1 MSLEAGF
8 ARVKAAMRAVGCTG
22 VEEGSSYGTPALK
35 IKGKL
40 ICRMKDAETLVL
52 HCLCDDKALLME
64 LEPDIFF
71 ETDHYRGYPLVLVRV
86 AAIDD
91 AKLALELGR
100 AWREVAPK
108 RLLKR

>member
-1 MSLEAGF
+1 MSLDAGF
-8 ARVKAAMRAVGCTG
+8 ARVKAAMQAAGCAG

-35 IKGKL
+35 VKGKL

-52 HCLCDDKALLME
+52 RCLSDDKALLME
-64 LEPDIFF
+64 LQPDIFF
-71 ETDHYRGYPLVLVRV
+71 ETDHYRGYPLVLVRLT
-86 AAIDD
+86 AIDD

-108 RLLKR
+108 RLLEG